1 MKRFWTL
8 LMRGLGLRCPVCGHG
23 KLFRKPFVMNEECP
37 FCHFKFEREE
47 GYYTSAMAINLVISE
62 LIAAAVVL
70 PAAAIPSIPVLPVML
85 IGIPLALLLPFLLFH
100 HTRGLWLSMDH
111 FLNPTNASDL
121 PDQSALIPR
130 PKGLREE

>member
-1 MKRFWTL
+1 MKRFWML

-23 KLFRKPFVMNEECP
+23 KLFRKLFVMNEECP
-37 FCHFKFEREE
+37 FCHFTFEREE

-70 PAAAIPSIPVLPVML
+70 PAAAIPSIPILPVML
-85 IGIPLALLLPFLLFH
+85 VGIPLALLLPFLLFH

-111 FLNPTNASDL
+111 FFNPTSASDL

>member
-1 MKRFWTL
+1 
-8 LMRGLGLRCPVCGHG
+8 
-23 KLFRKPFVMNEECP
+23 MNEECP

-70 PAAAIPSIPVLPVML
+70 PAAA
-85 IGIPLALLLPFLLFH
+85 IPLALLLPFLLFH